1 MARPGKGM
9 RYFVPPAGPP
19 RPQLSSSERQEIE
32 GFALPQLSS
41 PECAEIE
48 EFAKLRLP
56 HYGPPIHFGR
66 HDWLRIEV
74 ARSDY
79 AVLRPREMTERVVWG
94 SEVAK
99 LARVFITNNAKYTAA
114 AHRYTAS
121 QGQKEPAVPI
131 LVSLIGGY
139 RRRREV
145 NEIEAAKLV
154 IEQHERDLASGVTI
168 SDSFDG
174 LVCDLGHVVHRT
186 GGSWS
191 VSGSLADRN
200 PSIAIQS
207 PFVRLVWSIMQTMPK
222 DLRQHCAAKETAGK
236 TMSKA
241 IERSLKLVEPLLPQ
255 GNCRRLRFTPLNM
268 LPDSRR
274 DPGSDARFREL
285 KKSESP

>member
-1 MARPGKGM
+1 
-9 RYFVPPAGPP
+9 
-19 RPQLSSSERQEIE
+19 
-32 GFALPQLSS
+32 
-41 PECAEIE
+41 
-48 EFAKLRLP
+48 
-56 HYGPPIHFGR
+56 
-66 HDWLRIEV
+66 
-74 ARSDY
+74 
-79 AVLRPREMTERVVWG
+79 MTERVVWG

-174 LVCDLGHVVHRT
+174 LVCDLGHVVRRT

-191 VSGSLADRN
+191 VSAGFDRT
-200 PSIAIQS
+200 PSIGSQS
-207 PFVRLVWSIMQTMPK
+207 PFARLVWKVMQAMPK
-222 DLRQHCAAKETAGK
+222 DLRQHCATGEA
-236 TMSKA
+236 MRMA
-241 IERSLKLVEPLLPQ
+241 IKRSLQRVEPLLPQ
-255 GNCRRLRFTPLNM
+255 GNCRRLRFTPLNL

-274 DPGSDARFREL
+274 DPGSDARFRKL